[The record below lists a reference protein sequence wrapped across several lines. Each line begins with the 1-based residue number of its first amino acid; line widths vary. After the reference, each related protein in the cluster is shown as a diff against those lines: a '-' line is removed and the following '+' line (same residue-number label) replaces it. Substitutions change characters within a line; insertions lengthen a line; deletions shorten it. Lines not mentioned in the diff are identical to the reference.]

1 MGTSKPPAPLLDH
14 PIPEIATMEI
24 VMNSKKPD
32 AVKSALDRSLAV
44 KKENLKQLTVKTG
57 LRGGLAALKAGC
69 CSGCHCSMA

>member
-1 MGTSKPPAPLLDH
+1 
-14 PIPEIATMEI
+14 
-24 VMNSKKPD
+24 MNAKKPE
-32 AVKSALDRSLAV
+32 ATKSDLDRGLAV

>member
-1 MGTSKPPAPLLDH
+1 
-14 PIPEIATMEI
+14 
-24 VMNSKKPD
+24 MNSKKPD